1 MHRRLYTLLTISEIS
16 DDDDDDDMNEI
27 DDDDE
32 DGEIEVVAATEDSEF
47 DERWDALYV
56 LLCFFPL
63 FPRKFVPLLC
73 LLLII

>member
-1 MHRRLYTLLTISEIS
+1 MLTISEIS

-56 LLCFFPL
+56 LLCFFP
-63 FPRKFVPLLC
+63 
-73 LLLII
+73 